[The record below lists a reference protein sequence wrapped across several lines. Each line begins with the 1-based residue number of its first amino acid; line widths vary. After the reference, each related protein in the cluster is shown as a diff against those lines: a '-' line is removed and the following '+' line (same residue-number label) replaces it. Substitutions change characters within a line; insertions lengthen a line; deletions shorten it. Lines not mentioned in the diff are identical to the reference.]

1 MKKFLLLAAMAAI
14 SVAMNAQTD
23 FTPEAYKFS
32 QRAVGEKLIMD
43 VDPSWPQW
51 NASAMSSTK
60 IEEYAPDGGFVALNV
75 YKDANIGMNAT
86 CIVDLGG
93 NVGHVLAITGA
104 SMEGLNAAYAAAGL
118 GAVKNEPEAGVA
130 SMQINMYT
138 DPSTTPAAAIV
149 QSDIVVNAWAT
160 TTAPDQV
167 IWENYYHM
175 TAANDVTPLGANSW
189 GGNKL
194 YLTDF
199 CKYDEDG
206 DLEVDDDENAIYDPT
221 RWLRL
226 TTLVKT
232 LAKDT
237 DDWPYSNAVK
247 AKLWTGGSFG
257 NVVLF
262 IKELTFQTTEYT
274 KDSEEF
280 TSQTSHKRTY
290 EVWNPDPDNVAD
302 AIKTVQTAAKFDV
315 RNGQFASLENAEV
328 FTLDGK
334 RVLAGTKGQ
343 LAPGAY
349 IAKIKGVS
357 VKFVVK

>member
-1 MKKFLLLAAMAAI
+1 MKKFLLLAALATV

-23 FTPEAYKFS
+23 FTPEAYKFAKR
-32 QRAVGEKLIMD
+32 QVGEKLIMQHAD
-43 VDPSWPQW
+43 ATW
-51 NASAMSSTK
+51 NTPPMSSAK
-60 IEEYAPDGGFVALNV
+60 IEEEAPEGGYVTLN
-75 YKDANIGMNAT
+75 ANTDLNAGMNAT

-118 GAVKNEPEAGVA
+118 GAVKNEPEQGIGA
-130 SMQINMYT
+130 MQINMYT
-138 DPSTTPAAAIV
+138 DPSTTPEAAIV
-149 QSDIVVNAWAT
+149 QADIVVNAWAT
-160 TTAPDQV
+160 TTAPSQV
-167 IWENYYHM
+167 VWANYYYM
-175 TAANDVTPLGANSW
+175 TSANDVTPQGSNSW
-189 GGNKL
+189 DGNSL
-194 YLTDF
+194 MITDF
-199 CKYDEDG
+199 CKYDEEG

-226 TTLVKT
+226 TTYVKT

-237 DDWPYSNAVK
+237 EDWPYSNAVK
-247 AKLWTGGSFG
+247 AKLWTGGEFG

-262 IKELTFQTTEYT
+262 IKELTFKTTEYT

-280 TSQTSHKRTY
+280 TSQTTHNRTY

>member
-1 MKKFLLLAAMAAI
+1 MKKLLLFAAMAAF
-14 SVAMNAQTD
+14 SVSMSAQTD

-32 QRAVGEKLIMD
+32 QRAVGEKLVMQH
-43 VDPSWPQW
+43 VDATW
-51 NASAMSSTK
+51 NTPPMSSAA
-60 IEEYAPDGGFVALNV
+60 IEEEAPNGGFVTLNASSDV
-75 YKDANIGMNAT
+75 NIGMNAT

-93 NVGHVLAITGA
+93 DVGHVLAITGA
-104 SMEGLNAAYAAAGL
+104 SMAGLNEAYAAAGL
-118 GAVKNEPEAGVA
+118 GAVANEPEAGVG

-138 DPSTTPAAAIV
+138 DPSSTPTAAIV

-160 TTAPDQV
+160 STAPDQV
-167 IWENYYHM
+167 IWANYYHM
-175 TAANDVTPLGANSW
+175 TSANDVTPNNANGWS
-189 GGNKL
+189 GNSL
-194 YLTDF
+194 MITDF
-199 CKYDEDG
+199 CQYDEEG
-206 DLEVDDDENAIYDPT
+206 DLVVDDDENAIYDPT

-226 TTLVKT
+226 TTLIKT

-237 DDWPYSNAVK
+237 EDWPYSNAVK

-262 IKELTFQTTEYT
+262 IKELTFKTTDYT

-280 TSQTSHKRTY
+280 TSQTNHQRTY
-290 EVWNPDPDNVAD
+290 EVWNPDPNKVTD

-315 RNGQFASLENAEV
+315 KNGQFVSLERAEV

-334 RVLAGTKGQ
+334 RVLDGTRGQ

-349 IAKIKGVS
+349 IAKINGVS
-357 VKFVVK
+357 VKFTVK

>member
-1 MKKFLLLAAMAAI
+1 MKKILLLAAMAAV
-14 SVAMNAQTD
+14 SVTMNAQED

-32 QRAVGEKLIMD
+32 QRAVGEKLIMN

-175 TAANDVTPLGANSW
+175 TAANDVTPREANDWS
-189 GGNKL
+189 GKSL
-194 YLTDF
+194 TITDF
-199 CKYDEDG
+199 CKYNEDG

-226 TTLVKT
+226 TTLIKT
-232 LAKDT
+232 LAKDSE
-237 DDWPYSNAVK
+237 DWNYSNAVK

-262 IKELTFQTTEYT
+262 IKELTFKTTEYT
-274 KDSEEF
+274 ADSEEF
-280 TSQTSHKRTY
+280 KSQTNHQRTY